1 MQQQQFYR
9 TSILLGEA
17 SNANLA
23 KQHVLIAGVGGVGG
37 QVVEAIARAGV
48 GRITIIDN
56 DVVDITNINRQL
68 IATLPDVGKSKVE
81 LFLHRIESINPLCK
95 VVAHERFLAEDNL
108 AELIPSDVDFVLD
121 CIDTV
126 PSKLALISYCVRN
139 KIKVVSSMGA
149 GNRYDVT
156 KVQLADIS
164 KTKMC
169 SLARIVRLGLKDR
182 GITKGVIVAF
192 SEEPRINAPLQQ
204 EKGLR
209 PINGTISYLP
219 PLFGLM
225 LAGHVLKKLID
236 KSKLQDI

>member
-9 TSILLGEA
+9 TSILLGDA
-17 SNANLA
+17 TNSDLM
-23 KQHVLIAGVGGVGG
+23 KKHVLIAGVGGVGG
-37 QVVEAIARAGV
+37 QVVEAIARAGI

-108 AELIPSDVDFVLD
+108 AELIPPDVDFVLD

-139 KIKVVSSMGA
+139 KI
-149 GNRYDVT
+149 N
-156 KVQLADIS
+156 I
-164 KTKMC
+164 
-169 SLARIVRLGLKDR
+169 GLKDR
-182 GITKGVIVAF
+182 GITKGVVVAF
-192 SEEPRINAPLQQ
+192 SEEPRINAPLLQ

-236 KSKLQDI
+236 KIRLQDI

>member
-95 VVAHERFLAEDNL
+95 VVAHERF
-108 AELIPSDVDFVLD
+108 
-121 CIDTV
+121 
-126 PSKLALISYCVRN
+126 
-139 KIKVVSSMGA
+139 
-149 GNRYDVT
+149 
-156 KVQLADIS
+156 
-164 KTKMC
+164 
-169 SLARIVRLGLKDR
+169 
-182 GITKGVIVAF
+182 
-192 SEEPRINAPLQQ
+192 
-204 EKGLR
+204 
-209 PINGTISYLP
+209 
-219 PLFGLM
+219 FG
-225 LAGHVLKKLID
+225 
-236 KSKLQDI
+236 